1 MAGDISPRAP
11 YGSLLKPDRPKK
23 PKKVA
28 RVLGRNP
35 RERNSAHLD
44 AVRQCPCLTCGA
56 DHGCEAAHVRMSV
69 QGRPNPGLA
78 QKANDHETV
87 PLCSAC
93 HREQHAGSEAAF
105 WDRHMTDPLKVAAA
119 LAKFADLEPMR
130 AVIFAVRA
138 KRALGRDAR

>member
-1 MAGDISPRAP
+1 MISPRAP

-28 RVLGRNP
+28 RLLGREP
-35 RERNSAHLD
+35 RERDAAHLE

-69 QGRPNPGLA
+69 QGRVNPGMQ
-78 QKANDHETV
+78 QKADDRETV

-93 HREQHAGSEAAF
+93 HRQQHAGSEADYWNA
-105 WDRHMTDPLKVAAA
+105 RKIDPLKVAAA
-119 LAKFADLEPMR
+119 LAKFSPEVEPMR
-130 AVIFAVRA
+130 AVISAVRA
-138 KRALGRDAR
+138 IVALGRDAR